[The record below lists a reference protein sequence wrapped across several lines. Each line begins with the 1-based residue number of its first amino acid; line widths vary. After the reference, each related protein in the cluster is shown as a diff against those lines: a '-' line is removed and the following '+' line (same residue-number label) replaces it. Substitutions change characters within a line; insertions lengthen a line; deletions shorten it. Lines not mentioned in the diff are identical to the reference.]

1 MLPFLLLTSVQSRK
15 LAIASSPYPSALFSF
30 HPYLHHSIRMSFRLS
45 ICLLFRLSNR
55 LSFHLSTRMPFVF
68 PPACS
73 SVFPSVCPSVFPI
86 AILSVF
92 PSLYPSVFATGCP
105 PIRLLFHS
113 IIAIIRSP
121 ATSSIIVLLPFVH
134 SSLRLSANLS
144 VRPDVRLI
152 SSLNAAL

>member
-73 SVFPSVCPSVFPI
+73 SVFPI

-92 PSLYPSVFATGCP
+92 PSVYPSVFATGCP

>member
-30 HPYLHHSIRMSFRLS
+30 HPSLHHSIRMSFRLS

-73 SVFPSVCPSVFPI
+73 SVFPI

-92 PSLYPSVFATGCP
+92 PSVYPSVFATGCP